1 MAIDYTKLYEIVF
14 ENRKIGIS
22 ITDTI
27 QKELGHRQ
35 TSNFYK
41 KLSSK
46 QKQNLKNLKGLSNK
60 QKKEFIKLYLHN
72 GKTASFLAK
81 KYKIRT
87 KTALTFINKNSGEYS
102 RSFKNH
108 NRKLT
113 KYQVI
118 KILIERMKYGT
129 LQKELASKYGVSDS
143 RISCICTGRDWNH
156 IFQGVRKKY
165 NLEILSLKKRGKKKD
180 LKDKL

>member
-1 MAIDYTKLYEIVF
+1 MSIDYQ
-14 ENRKIGIS
+14 KIYKKALKNKINGIS
-22 ITDTI
+22 IKDTI
-27 QKELGHRQ
+27 EQELGYRN

-41 KLSSK
+41 SLTKNQKEKLK
-46 QKQNLKNLKGLSNK
+46 KAKGLSKK
-60 QKKEFIKLYLHN
+60 QKEEFTKLYLQD
-72 GKTASFLAK
+72 GITMSFLRD

-87 KTALTFINKNSGEYS
+87 KTAIDFINSVSGEYS

-129 LQKELASKYGVSDS
+129 LQSELAKKYNVSDS
-143 RISCICTGRDWNH
+143 RISCICTGRNWKH
-156 IFQGVRKKY
+156 IFQGVREKY
-165 NLEILSLKKRGKKKD
+165 NNELLSLKTNE
-180 LKDKL
+180 